1 MAAGKPV
8 VSVDLPE
15 IRQFGSLVYRAG
27 GHEEFLERVGEALRE
42 ADGSLKVRR
51 MTFASEQTWA
61 HRAKAMDA
69 AIASLA
75 EPRVSV
81 IVLACNNIAFT
92 RACLHSL
99 AVESNWRNLEI
110 IVIDNASD
118 DGTRDFLREWA
129 AAGPGRRVN
138 LNRPDEHT
146 SELQS
151 LMRISYAV
159 FCLKKKKKEPQTMT
173 QTHK

>member
-1 MAAGKPV
+1 MTGVQTCALPISV

-110 IVIDNASD
+110 IVVDNASD

-129 AAGPGRRVN
+129 AAGPGRR
-138 LNRPDEHT
+138 RSEGHT
-146 SELQS
+146 
-151 LMRISYAV
+151 
-159 FCLKKKKKEPQTMT
+159 
-173 QTHK
+173 

>member
-1 MAAGKPV
+1 MTGVQTCALPISV

-110 IVIDNASD
+110 IVVDNARS
-118 DGTRDFLREWA
+118 E
-129 AAGPGRRVN
+129 
-138 LNRPDEHT
+138 EHT

-159 FCLKKKKKEPQTMT
+159 FCLKKK
-173 QTHK
+173 

>member
-1 MAAGKPV
+1 
-8 VSVDLPE
+8 
-15 IRQFGSLVYRAG
+15 
-27 GHEEFLERVGEALRE
+27 
-42 ADGSLKVRR
+42 
-51 MTFASEQTWA
+51 MTFASGQTGA

-110 IVIDNASD
+110 IVVDNASD
-118 DGTRDFLREWA
+118 DGTRDFLREWS
-129 AAGPGRRVN
+129 AAGPGRRVLLNEGN
-138 LNRPDEHT
+138 LGFSGGNNVGLAGATGDYLVLLNNDTYDTPN
-146 SELQS
+146 
-151 LMRISYAV
+151 AV
-159 FCLKKKKKEPQTMT
+159 RTMVNHLRRNPGPVLLGPGHNKHRT
-173 QTHK
+173 EARLN

>member
-1 MAAGKPV
+1 
-8 VSVDLPE
+8 
-15 IRQFGSLVYRAG
+15 
-27 GHEEFLERVGEALRE
+27 
-42 ADGSLKVRR
+42 

-69 AIASLA
+69 VIASLA

-110 IVIDNASD
+110 NAVDNESD
-118 DGTRDFLREWA
+118 DGPRAFLPEWD
-129 AAGPGRRVN
+129 AAGPGRRALQYAGN
-138 LNRPDEHT
+138 LGFSCGN
-146 SELQS
+146 
-151 LMRISYAV
+151 
-159 FCLKKKKKEPQTMT
+159 
-173 QTHK
+173 

>member
-1 MAAGKPV
+1 
-8 VSVDLPE
+8 
-15 IRQFGSLVYRAG
+15 
-27 GHEEFLERVGEALRE
+27 
-42 ADGSLKVRR
+42 

-92 RACLHSL
+92 RACLPSL

-110 IVIDNASD
+110 NVVDNASD
-118 DGTRDFLREWA
+118 DGPRHFLRGGA
-129 AAGPGRRVN
+129 PAGPGRPGTLDRDSAG
-138 LNRPDEHT
+138 RG
-146 SELQS
+146 Q
-151 LMRISYAV
+151 AGA
-159 FCLKKKKKEPQTMT
+159 
-173 QTHK
+173 